1 MIRPPKTERYRGI
14 FEIPH
19 CLGGGTPPPA
29 GTSHWPHQNG
39 SRRHIIIT
47 KLKELATA
55 SHRDKPPRRGTALPI
70 VGILAIAAVEGY
82 ALNQGINGTAL
93 TAALTAIA
101 ALGGAGIG
109 RLLK

>member
-1 MIRPPKTERYRGI
+1 MAAATRRDRNPG
-14 FEIPH
+14 
-19 CLGGGTPPPA
+19 A
-29 GTSHWPHQNG
+29 GTVV
-39 SRRHIIIT
+39 
-47 KLKELATA
+47 
-55 SHRDKPPRRGTALPI
+55 PI